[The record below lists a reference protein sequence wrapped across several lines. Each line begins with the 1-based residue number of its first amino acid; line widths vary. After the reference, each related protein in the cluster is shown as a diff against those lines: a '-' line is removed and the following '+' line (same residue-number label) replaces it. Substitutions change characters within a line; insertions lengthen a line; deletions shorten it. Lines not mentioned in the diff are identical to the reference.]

1 MPNVFAGAV
10 ALIDRLIPASE
21 SRRREL
27 QLCRSRYEHTQNAID
42 TASWIREAEI
52 IAAHEWLT
60 DTTFW
65 IREAK
70 AIAAYEWLSDRRMA

>member
-27 QLCRSRYEHTQNAID
+27 QLYRSRCESAQNAID
-42 TASWIREAEI
+42 TASWAREAEI
-52 IAAHEWLT
+52 IAAQEWLT
-60 DTTFW
+60 DTPHW

-70 AIAAYEWLSDRRMA
+70 AIAAYEWISDRRTA